1 MVFTCFD
8 LIAGDYKA
16 FLTPYSFSIV
26 ESRFYF
32 VSYDYIF
39 YLVDSNNRG
48 LSTPM
53 VRMNVA
59 FRFCLTSM
67 SSYAHFPQQYIL
79 YFCVFLFHF
88 T

>member
-67 SSYAHFPQQYIL
+67 SSYAHFRNNISYI
-79 YFCVFLFHF
+79 FVFF
-88 T
+88 